1 MLRLVHPVI
10 FVIFILTLAA
20 CSNHSESTTTQNTDS
35 VSVKDSIVFTKLF
48 SETIDMENLLDG
60 RISSE
65 QFSSGKLSNKLSK
78 DVEFGVSFTKILSE
92 IPSFSGIQK
101 ITVEVKSFSKQKIK
115 DAVLVVSI
123 DNGKEQKNIF
133 WDGKP
138 FQSDTLSKWN
148 NNAYSYEIKAEYLKP
163 EYTLSVYA
171 WNKTKEEFYID
182 DIVVN
187 IFGTTKIMGNTSIS
201 NSNFFYDFESAEGIV
216 GAENIKITTAH
227 SGKKAIDLTGG
238 NEYGPSIVKTIKEI
252 ATVPFKKVSAS
263 VWVYPTSE
271 KPNLVITASSVNEK
285 NNETIFWEGKSTENS
300 EFPINT
306 WTKLNASFNIP
317 SEKLSVDNKIQI
329 NIWNKGKTNVIVDDL
344 EIVYGLPNERKGIPS
359 LVDLN
364 AISNKTFVPVKNTPP
379 FPIQYLNKQK
389 VNLSVLNNFTSNDN
403 VMAGNFVND
412 KNNVDELL
420 CVNAGSAKIIA
431 YNTSNNA
438 FEIVWEA
445 NVSATPLFGK
455 INKLLAGD
463 FDANGSDELLVI
475 DTKNGMWQLF
485 RFSNKQWEPFVTG
498 KKSISKKWFDKGSAS
513 SITSVFTNNKT
524 ALTIVSQKSI
534 TTLTMNN
541 GEFIEKELPIT
552 ANNKL
557 VVNPNDLFF
566 EGSFE
571 NGIELIKLNTEW
583 RFDLKLVSAAQTDFT
598 IKSMLDFK
606 GYENDFNPKY
616 YEFTQLIA
624 GNFLTSKKTSL
635 LTISCNCGDTNF
647 NGIECNTIENI
658 KTLPNTISIFSIE
671 NK

>member
-1 MLRLVHPVI
+1 MLRLAHPVI

-20 CSNHSESTTTQNTDS
+20 CSNHSESTTTQITDS
-35 VSVKDSIVFTKLF
+35 TSVKDSIVFTKLF

-78 DVEFGVSFTKILSE
+78 DVEFGVSFTKTLSD
-92 IPSFSGIQK
+92 IPSFDGIQK
-101 ITVEVKSFSKQKIK
+101 ITVDVKSFSQQKIK

-138 FQSDTLSKWN
+138 FQSDTLKKWN
-148 NNAYSYEIKAEYLKP
+148 NNAFSYEIKSEYLKP
-163 EYTLSVYA
+163 EYTLSIYA

-182 DIVVN
+182 DITVN
-187 IFGTTKIMGNTSIS
+187 IYGTTKIMGNTSSS
-201 NSNFFYDFESAEGIV
+201 NSNFFFDFESAEGIV
-216 GAENIKITTAH
+216 GAENIKTTTAH
-227 SGKKAIDLTGG
+227 SGQKAVDLTDGK
-238 NEYGPSIVKTIKEI
+238 EYGPSIVKTIKEI

-263 VWVYPTSE
+263 IWVYPTAAN
-271 KPNLVITASSVNEK
+271 PNLVITASSINEK

-306 WTKLNASFNIP
+306 WTKLNASFSVP
-317 SEKLSVDNKIQI
+317 AEKLSIDNKIQI

-344 EIVYGLPNERKGIPS
+344 EIVYGFPNERKGIPS

-364 AISNKTFVPVKNTPP
+364 SIHNKTFVPVKNTPP
-379 FPIQYLNKQK
+379 FPIQYLKKEQ
-389 VNLSVLNNFTSNDN
+389 VNLSVLNNFTSNHN
-403 VMAGNFVND
+403 FIAGNFVND

-420 CVNAGSAKIIA
+420 CVNAATAKIVA
-431 YNTSNNA
+431 FNASNNA
-438 FEIVWEA
+438 FETLWEA
-445 NVSATPLFGK
+445 SVAATPLFGIK
-455 INKLLAGD
+455 NKLIAGD
-463 FDANGSDELLVI
+463 FDGNGSDDLLVI
-475 DTKNGMWQLF
+475 DTENGKWQLV
-485 RFSNKQWEPFVTG
+485 RFSNKNWETFIIG
-498 KKSISKKWFDKGSAS
+498 KKSISKKWFDSGSTT
-513 SITSVFTNNKT
+513 SITSVFTNNKV
-524 ALTIVSQKSI
+524 ALTIVSSKSI

-552 ANNKL
+552 TNNNL
-557 VVNPNDLFF
+557 VLNPNDLFF

-571 NGIELIKLNTEW
+571 NGIELLKLNTEW

-616 YEFTQLIA
+616 YEFTKLIS
-624 GNFLTSKKTSL
+624 GNFLNSKKTNL
-635 LTISCNCGDTNF
+635 LTISCNCADTNF
-647 NGIECNTIENI
+647 NGIECNTIESI
-658 KTLPNTISIFSIE
+658 KTLPNTISIYSIE